1 MPPLPELASYL
12 GIGAVVGFFAG
23 LLGIGGGL
31 ITVSSLALMFAAHG
45 YPPEYVMHMA
55 VGTSLAVIV
64 AGSWSSFRAH
74 HRHGAVDWEVVRAM
88 TPGLLAGVLVGAI
101 VARFLTTAFLKYFF
115 LAVMAAIT
123 AQMTFSLRPK
133 PSRELPGKGALG
145 AVGAGIGALSSLM
158 GGGAAAVGVPF
169 LTWCNVSTHR
179 AIGTVAAMGF
189 PLALA
194 GTAGYIVSGWNA
206 ERLPAGSAG
215 FVYVPAFVAIAI
227 PSMLLAPFGAKLAH
241 RLKGATL
248 RRIFAAFLAVMG
260 VKIALSV

>member
-1 MPPLPELASYL
+1 MPPPGELGAYL
-12 GIGAVVGFFAG
+12 GIGAIVGFFAG

-74 HRHGAVDWEVVRAM
+74 HRHGAVDWAVVRAM
-88 TPGLLAGVLVGAI
+88 TPGLLAGVLAGAI
-101 VARFLTTAFLKYFF
+101 IARFLSTAVLKYFF
-115 LAVMAAIT
+115 LAVMVAIT
-123 AQMTFSLRPK
+123 AQMAFSLRPK
-133 PSRELPGKGALG
+133 PSRALPGRAALA
-145 AVGAGIGALSSLM
+145 AVAAGIGLLSSLM

-169 LTWCNVSTHR
+169 LTWCNMSTHR

-194 GTAGYIVSGWNA
+194 GTAGYVASGWSA
-206 ERLPAGSAG
+206 GRLPTGSVG
-215 FVYVPAFVAIAI
+215 FVYVPAFIAIAI
-227 PSMLLAPFGAKLAH
+227 PSMLLAPLGAKLAH

-248 RRIFAAFLAVMG
+248 RRIFAAFLLVTGAKLAV
-260 VKIALSV
+260 SV

>member
-1 MPPLPELASYL
+1 MPPLPELAAYL
-12 GIGAVVGFFAG
+12 GIGAIVGFFAG

-74 HRHGAVDWEVVRAM
+74 HRHGAVDWDVVRAM
-88 TPGLLAGVLVGAI
+88 TPGLFGGVLVGAV
-101 VARFLTTAFLKYFF
+101 VARFLSTAILKYFF
-115 LAVMAAIT
+115 LVVMAAIT
-123 AQMTFSLRPK
+123 AQMAFSLRPK
-133 PSRELPGKGALG
+133 PSRALPGKPALA
-145 AVGAGIGALSSLM
+145 AVGVGIGLLSSLM

-179 AIGTVAAMGF
+179 AIGTVAAVGF

-194 GTAGYIVSGWNA
+194 GTAGYVVSGWSA
-206 ERLPAGSAG
+206 SGLPAGSIG
-215 FVYVPAFVAIAI
+215 FVYVPAFVAITI
-227 PSMLLAPFGAKLAH
+227 PSMLLAPLGAKLAH

-248 RRIFAAFLAVMG
+248 RRIFAVFLLVTGAKVA
-260 VKIALSV
+260 ISV